1 MVETD
6 QNKSANRVKLVV
18 RDLTLT
24 HHISLPIA
32 SLDGSESLTCPYMAV
47 PKVGSA
53 HYNTSFLF
61 DRRDIVY
68 LKMGARRRDRLG
80 ARRRDNLGAR
90 RRDIHGLGS
99 RAMGGTT
106 LLNKCVINETIT

>member
-1 MVETD
+1 MVETK
-6 QNKSANRVKLVV
+6 NKSADRTKLVV
-18 RDLTLT
+18 QDLVLT
-24 HHISLPIA
+24 HDISLPIA
-32 SLDGSESLTCPYMAV
+32 SLDGRESLTCPFMAV
-47 PKVGSA
+47 PKVGSC
-53 HYNTSFLF
+53 HYDTMFLF

-106 LLNKCVINETIT
+106 LLNKCVINEKIT